1 MTDKEILQTNL
12 GWRDEWKNNLEKVE
26 RVRDIKLVTVKVML
40 ILFSTFSSSI
50 KDLFSFLEKIVPI
63 GFSLPDVKKFYRDV
77 HSKLKSTESLAKSK
91 NRGEQQMMEFN
102 CFLEQP
108 FFKLNSEIPSVSG
121 PCPPRDISQL
131 RIETLEC
138 ENGVLKKELEE
149 LGLLLTSERAKSND
163 LLLKV
168 QELEEVLYRFWVE
181 KC

>member
-12 GWRDEWKNNLEKVE
+12 GWKDEWEKDLEKVE
-26 RVRDIKLVTVKVML
+26 RVKDIKLVTVQVVF
-40 ILFSTFSSSI
+40 ILLSTFSSST
-50 KDLFSFLEKIVPI
+50 KGLFLFLERIVPL
-63 GFSLPDVKKFYRDV
+63 GFSLPDFKKFSRDIY
-77 HSKLKSTESLAKSK
+77 SKKKLRESLAKSK
-91 NRGEQQMMEFN
+91 GKGEQQMMEFN

-168 QELEEVLYRFWVE
+168 QELEEEVLSLG
-181 KC
+181 